1 MTMQPS
7 RFGPKIV
14 KPATARQRANAHR
27 YSRQDQV
34 VAIVPADHGMP
45 ASSWW
50 AVPMSRAEF
59 DDRLVRERSRMA
71 ESRFARLRTITLE

>member
-1 MTMQPS
+1 MQPS

-50 AVPMSRAEF
+50 AVPGATRQEFNQRQASEWQRMS
-59 DDRLVRERSRMA
+59 
-71 ESRFARLRTITLE
+71 ESRFARLRTITLD